1 MILLGKLNIFKA
13 NELEKH
19 KLCIYNIIS
28 INSRQTMMII
38 VLVMTFILGSMLT
51 WKRCVECRQIIT
63 ESQEINQYNNIT
75 SNPAILNPMQYVF
88 IAFTLLITT
97 FGWHYMTED
106 VLKTYPWLIG
116 LRELPRIFL
125 IMFILPIIFYAN
137 KEKAR
142 LHIKMVFWDAAP
154 DFLQRYNPNNLIQ
167 ANV

>member
-1 MILLGKLNIFKA
+1 MYLQYK
-13 NELEKH
+13 
-19 KLCIYNIIS
+19 IY
-28 INSRQTMMII
+28 SRQTMMII

-75 SNPAILNPMQYVF
+75 TNPAILNPMQYVF

-137 KEKAR
+137 NEKAR
-142 LHIKMVFWDAAP
+142 LHIKMVFWDGAP

>member
-1 MILLGKLNIFKA
+1 MYSQ
-13 NELEKH
+13 
-19 KLCIYNIIS
+19 YNIY
-28 INSRQTMMII
+28 SRQTIMII
-38 VLVMTFILGSMLT
+38 VLVMTFLHIRLHVNME
-51 WKRCVECRQIIT
+51 KCVECRQIIT
-63 ESQEINQYNNIT
+63 ESQEINKYDNIT
-75 SNPAILNPMQYVF
+75 SNPAILNPIQYVF
-88 IAFTLLITT
+88 IAFTLVITT

>member
-1 MILLGKLNIFKA
+1 MYSQNNI
-13 NELEKH
+13 
-19 KLCIYNIIS
+19 YS
-28 INSRQTMMII
+28 TRQTLIYT
-38 VLVMTFILGSMLT
+38 VLVMTIILGSMLT
-51 WKRCVECRQIIT
+51 WKRCVECRQIKI
-63 ESQEINQYNNIT
+63 EAQEINQYNNIT

-142 LHIKMVFWDAAP
+142 LHIKMVFWDGAP

>member
-1 MILLGKLNIFKA
+1 MSYVP
-13 NELEKH
+13 
-19 KLCIYNIIS
+19 IYNIIFY
-28 INSRQTMMII
+28 SRQTMMII

-51 WKRCVECRQIIT
+51 WKRCVECRQIIIT
-63 ESQEINQYNNIT
+63 ECQEINKYNNIT
-75 SNPAILNPMQYVF
+75 SNPAILNPIQYVF
-88 IAFTLLITT
+88 IAFTLVITT

-142 LHIKMVFWDAAP
+142 LHIKMVFWDGAP

>member
-1 MILLGKLNIFKA
+1 MYSQ
-13 NELEKH
+13 
-19 KLCIYNIIS
+19 YNIYS
-28 INSRQTMMII
+28 TRQTLIYT
-38 VLVMTFILGSMLT
+38 VLVMTIILGSMLT
-51 WKRCVECRQIIT
+51 WKRCVECRQIKI
-63 ESQEINQYNNIT
+63 EAQEINQYNNIT

-142 LHIKMVFWDAAP
+142 LHIKMVFWDGAP

>member
-1 MILLGKLNIFKA
+1 MYSQ
-13 NELEKH
+13 
-19 KLCIYNIIS
+19 YNIY
-28 INSRQTMMII
+28 SRQTIMII
-38 VLVMTFILGSMLT
+38 VLVMTFLHIRLHVNME
-51 WKRCVECRQIIT
+51 KCVECRQIIT
-63 ESQEINQYNNIT
+63 ESQEINKYDNIT
-75 SNPAILNPMQYVF
+75 SNPAILNPIQYVF
-88 IAFTLLITT
+88 IAFTLVITT

-142 LHIKMVFWDAAP
+142 LHIKMVFWDGAP

>member
-1 MILLGKLNIFKA
+1 MYSQ
-13 NELEKH
+13 
-19 KLCIYNIIS
+19 YNIYS
-28 INSRQTMMII
+28 TRQTLIYT
-38 VLVMTFILGSMLT
+38 VLVMTIILGSMLT
-51 WKRCVECRQIIT
+51 WKRCVECRQIKI
-63 ESQEINQYNNIT
+63 EAQEINQYNNIT
-75 SNPAILNPMQYVF
+75 SNPAILNPIQYVF
-88 IAFTLLITT
+88 IAFTLVITT

-142 LHIKMVFWDAAP
+142 LHIKMVFWDGAP

>member
-1 MILLGKLNIFKA
+1 MYSQNNI
-13 NELEKH
+13 
-19 KLCIYNIIS
+19 YS
-28 INSRQTMMII
+28 TRQTLIYT
-38 VLVMTFILGSMLT
+38 VLVMTIILGSMLT
-51 WKRCVECRQIIT
+51 WKRCVECRQIKI
-63 ESQEINQYNNIT
+63 EAQEINQYNNIT
-75 SNPAILNPMQYVF
+75 SNPAILNPIHYVF
-88 IAFTLLITT
+88 IAFTLVITT

-142 LHIKMVFWDAAP
+142 LHIKMVFWDGAP

>member
-1 MILLGKLNIFKA
+1 MYSQ
-13 NELEKH
+13 
-19 KLCIYNIIS
+19 YNIYS
-28 INSRQTMMII
+28 TRQTLIYT
-38 VLVMTFILGSMLT
+38 VLVMTIILGSMLT
-51 WKRCVECRQIIT
+51 WKRCVECRQIKI
-63 ESQEINQYNNIT
+63 EAQEINQYNNIT
-75 SNPAILNPMQYVF
+75 SNPAILNPIQYVF

-142 LHIKMVFWDAAP
+142 LHIKMVFWDGAP